1 MTPSIGL
8 VDRKAKTDNGDKLTI
23 IKMDSVLAII
33 INIKI
38 I

>member
-1 MTPSIGL
+1 MTSSIGL
-8 VDRKAKTDNGDKLTI
+8 VDRTAKTENSDKLAI
-23 IKMDSVLAII
+23 IKMDSVLTII